1 MTDTPPEGTP
11 PAEPPTP
18 PATPPADELAGL
30 DDNARMLVERAN
42 SEAAAMRHNLRES
55 QAALEALQRKHESE
69 QEKMIREA
77 EDRGRQAANVDYQ
90 QAITGY
96 ERRLAEF
103 AIVARAAERFN
114 DPGDAVLNLAVDE
127 IVAETDQQR
136 RYEKIDKALTT
147 LLEQKPYLGRT
158 SIVPR
163 QPLVTQGGRSE
174 PPNGKSRDRQWLRSG
189 VQR

>member
-11 PAEPPTP
+11 PAEPPAP
-18 PATPPADELAGL
+18 PATPPDPLAGL

-42 SEAAAMRHNLRES
+42 SEAAAMRHSLREN

-77 EDRGRQAANVDYQ
+77 EERGRKAANVDHEQ
-90 QAITGY
+90 TITGY

-103 AIVARAAERFN
+103 AIHARAAERFN
-114 DPGDAVLNLAVDE
+114 DPGDAVLNLSVDE
-127 IVAETDQQR
+127 IVAETDPQR
-136 RYEKIDKALTT
+136 RNEKIDNALTT
-147 LLEQKPYLGRT
+147 LLEQKPYLGR
-158 SIVPR
+158 SAPPPR